1 MDMKKKP
8 IGSDRCTCTYLKDEY
23 DNLSGSIHEE
33 LKTMYATELY
43 RRTTDS
49 KLNKYSVDTNYY
61 NLRDSMLEFYY
72 SEVIDLFVSTRYKNF
87 YKNVMND
94 LLDEIESNDDRLLFS
109 SDYLNGDL
117 DLIELALRAPSQVY
131 YPTYNRV
138 RTCKRNPFIKDR
150 TFKEIL
156 LKLQESQFDVP
167 ASSALINF
175 DTVYFRCIT
184 HEKLSKLRQDILY
197 KV

>member
-8 IGSDRCTCTYLKDEY
+8 IGSDRCTYTYLKDEY
-23 DNLSGSIHEE
+23 DNLSGSSHEK
-33 LKTMYATELY
+33 LKTMHATELY
-43 RRTTDS
+43 RRTTDI
-49 KLNKYSVDTNYY
+49 KLNKYSVDVNYY
-61 NLRDSMLEFYY
+61 NMRDSMLEFYY
-72 SEVIDLFVSTRYKNF
+72 SEVIDLFVSTRYKTF

-150 TFKEIL
+150 TFKDIL

-175 DTVYFRCIT
+175 DTVYFMCTI
-184 HEKLSKLRQDILY
+184 HEKLNKLRQDIFY

>member
-23 DNLSGSIHEE
+23 DNLSGSIHEK

-94 LLDEIESNDDRLLFS
+94 LLDEIESNDDMLLFS

-156 LKLQESQFDVP
+156 LKLQESQFDVS

>member
-23 DNLSGSIHEE
+23 DNLSGSIHEK

-150 TFKEIL
+150 TFKDIL